1 MKMNK
6 SFHSFFFFIVYVE
19 KSIFFLQVLTP
30 KEERDVEKWIV
41 PSVISSRE
49 NELQAYQQN
58 NTEGSPAKQKGQV
71 ANLPFALSP

>member
-1 MKMNK
+1 MK
-6 SFHSFFFFIVYVE
+6 
-19 KSIFFLQVLTP
+19 
-30 KEERDVEKWIV
+30 ERDVEKWIV